1 MLGCIQLMGGVRK
14 RWPAVHRWIGRVY
27 VTAAILAGAGGLTFI
42 VANGTIGGAVMDVGF
57 GLYGALVVPR
67 RTRWFGV
74 GLLIH
79 IALDGLDCLMM

>member
-1 MLGCIQLMGGVRK
+1 ML
-14 RWPAVHRWIGRVY
+14 
-27 VTAAILAGAGGLTFI
+27 
-42 VANGTIGGAVMDVGF
+42 
-57 GLYGALVVPR
+57 LYGALVVPR